1 MSVKTY
7 YRWTL
12 LLPLLVPALAW
23 PLLNLLS
30 SGFAGMAAY
39 LLFLSLLIG
48 GVPYLLFA
56 IGFLLWMRDA
66 SDARVHRG
74 ILLAPVVYTAVM
86 VVCLTLFLLVDGTFS
101 NSSDSLGT
109 FVGFALAFGYGYVAL
124 AELGRLLLRPG
135 TAPAEPAP
143 AV

>member
-7 YRWTL
+7 YRWAL

-23 PLLNLLS
+23 LLQGLLPGS
-30 SGFAGMAAY
+30 AAAMAY
-39 LLFLSLLIG
+39 LLFMSVVIG

-56 IGFLLWMRDA
+56 IGFLLWMRGA

-74 ILLAPVVYTAVM
+74 ILLAPLTYTVVLVI
-86 VVCLTLFLLVDGTFS
+86 CLTLFLLVDGTLS

-109 FVGFALAFGYGYVAL
+109 FVGFALVFGYGYVAL
-124 AELGRLLLRPG
+124 AELGRALLRPG
-135 TAPAEPAP
+135 TAPAEPVP